1 MERSLTELPP
11 EILSDILSRL
21 PITRLLTCKAVCKTF
36 LETTSSNPYFNSL
49 LSSKM
54 ALYLIVQFGNS
65 NHPTGSVHLID
76 SGLDTAFLST
86 EMAEL
91 KPMFHIPDYPG
102 RYHKSYNM
110 HAGDQN
116 NFCLVN
122 SCDGLL
128 YFAERDCCER
138 SFVCNPVMEDYL
150 TLPEV
155 VKDRNLFQLTMGS
168 WFGFSVGDNRYKVLR
183 ILTTVIGRPREF
195 GFKQVFSAQVLV
207 VGSSSWR
214 DIGEQPPSEHLTWD
228 TCFILL
234 DGSVYWLCQFPEL
247 SKFIVY
253 FDFHQEKFGEIPSPP
268 ELRNG
273 WRINRHYA
281 SMGVLGGCLS
291 LAVNVQSLD
300 IWVLQRYDSQVSW
313 TRQFVIDT
321 SFPVGNLLVEGTFK
335 PLQVLDNRYVILMIW
350 SALAMVCY
358 DSKERTF
365 KIFNLNGV
373 GSVCRSALLKP
384 SLVPL
389 MDALNIDDGDEQNF
403 E

>member
-11 EILSDILSRL
+11 EIISDILSRL

-36 LETTSSNPYFNSL
+36 LDATSSNPYFNSL

-54 ALYLIVQFGNS
+54 PLYLIVQLGNS
-65 NHPTGSVHLID
+65 THPTGSVHLID

-91 KPMFHIPDYPG
+91 KPLFHIPDYPG
-102 RYHKSYNM
+102 RP
-110 HAGDQN
+110 Q
-116 NFCLVN
+116 
-122 SCDGLL
+122 
-128 YFAERDCCER
+128 
-138 SFVCNPVMEDYL
+138 
-150 TLPEV
+150 
-155 VKDRNLFQLTMGS
+155 
-168 WFGFSVGDNRYKVLR
+168 
-183 ILTTVIGRPREF
+183 EF
-195 GFKQVFSAQVLV
+195 GFKQVFSAQILV

-234 DGSVYWLCQFPEL
+234 DGSVYWLCQLPEL

-253 FDFHQEKFGEIPSPP
+253 FDFHQEKFGEIPCPP

-273 WRINRHYA
+273 WRINRHYT

-300 IWVLQRYDSQVSW
+300 IWVLQRYGSQVSW
-313 TRQFVIDT
+313 TRQYVIDT
-321 SFPVGNLLVEGTFK
+321 SVPLGNRLVQGTFK

-350 SALAMVCY
+350 SALAMLRY
-358 DSKERTF
+358 DSKEKTF
-365 KIFNLNGV
+365 KIFKFYGV

-389 MDALNIDDGDEQNF
+389 MDALHIGDGDEQNF
-403 E
+403 K